1 MLGSLF
7 NKVASLKV
15 CNFLKNRLQHR
26 CFLWILQNCL
36 RIAFL
41 RNTSGGCFW
50 KFYHGTLK
58 SSGVPVLWFRAS
70 SCFGFWSKTFT
81 KRTNI
86 SLLSREKTISCLLE
100 LIGHV
105 HLISEYVLGNINC
118 FWFWWNTYKKRCK
131 SNFNITCQNTFF
143 PCTLRLVR
151 CFQFQGMILK
161 TEECRVSKNIALKT
175 WRWKSRFWFCSA
187 YSYFVDLK
195 TIYFASCLCCSS
207 KLF

>member
-1 MLGSLF
+1 MFPVDIVKLFKNSFLIQYLQELLLTVLSWYSKVNWGACSLI
-7 NKVASLKV
+7 S
-15 CNFLKNRLQHR
+15 H
-26 CFLWILQNCL
+26 
-36 RIAFL
+36 
-41 RNTSGGCFW
+41 TSTCFW
-50 KFYHGTLK
+50 
-58 SSGVPVLWFRAS
+58 
-70 SCFGFWSKTFT
+70 FWSKNFT
-81 KRTNI
+81 KRTNV

-105 HLISEYVLGNINC
+105 HLISEYVLENINC
-118 FWFWWNTYKKRCK
+118 FRFWWNTYTKRCA
-131 SNFNITCQNTFF
+131 SNCNITCQNTFF

-187 YSYFVDLK
+187 YGYFVDLK